1 MRKVMFY
8 LVLSLSCL
16 VLSAQKVT
24 RDSSLCARRTS
35 EIVAEKL
42 QTQLALFPQE
52 KLYLHLDKQV
62 YAPGEQ
68 VRFRAYL
75 GDAASHRPVTKS
87 GYVYVELVDRE
98 ERVVSL
104 AKVRAD
110 SLHLFHGYLL
120 LPKTLEAGSYRVQGY
135 TDYMRNTGNK
145 EYLFR
150 QTIQV
155 LAEACPIAEQE
166 TVLLE
171 QENYVLQVKEVSDK
185 IAIEVTQSDH
195 VAYPT
200 DSLYLL
206 LHTRGELLSWTSWK
220 PGQELLCLD
229 KDRLPAGVSQ
239 LLLLDGRNRLLSER
253 LLVMRQPEKEQI
265 KVEAERKGERMTL
278 HFFLVDSTLI
288 ASDNYVSIAVVAG
301 KEKVA
306 GSSGIYSNM
315 LFTSDLLE
323 GEVPEDGLS
332 VVRQSWKRYDM
343 EAVLNNRYVV
353 PSIPYESA
361 LSETDDRQVTTRL
374 DEDGKQKVSS
384 EKGFSRY
391 QHYCSSS
398 LSKKDIEKRKATT
411 TDELLVRLPGMSKY
425 RNYYRALSGGATPTG
440 NGCMVVFNDEVMQ
453 PYFDINQIE
462 PSAITFMG
470 VISGPKMAMFGRE
483 GSPIVDRNNLI
494 ITPQHALVISTR
506 SVDDSSE
513 KRVELS
519 EVKGRDKDTIFYWNP
534 AVKLEKEFSISFD
547 MPLSHSDC
555 RVVLEDGRVVC
566 VDAKPQEVE
575 KTSSSSSTTYKI
587 VYDASQKEKR
597 KWGGF
602 SYSYKSLFMLVDKL
616 DYLFCDVFQ
625 QREKMSRPHVEL
637 MMAGDGTCFG
647 VKLSVRDKY
656 AACISEEKFR
666 DFARRVVSEISIA
679 DYFMMEPRLKD
690 KYCEYTFPIGYHPY
704 WETGKGEVTI
714 GDFWG
719 RQILYRFDYAER
731 IEMMKSK
738 EASFLDLPLYRQFE
752 EQIETIYSDVLGG
765 YFGVIDRKLDVLVY
779 MSDTGDILR
788 VSLTMDEKLSDR
800 ITKEQFKQFA
810 DRIKETVTM
819 SDYFE
824 VKPVSEGGYSLESVW
839 VGDKQ

>member
-24 RDSSLCARRTS
+24 RDSSLCARRTA

-75 GDAASHRPVTKS
+75 VDAASHRPVTKS

-206 LHTRGELLSWTSWK
+206 LHTRGELL
-220 PGQELLCLD
+220 CLD

-265 KVEAERKGERMTL
+265 KVEAERHGERMTL

-301 KEKVA
+301 KKKVA

-332 VVRQSWKRYDM
+332 VMRQSWKRYDM

-361 LSETDDRQVTTRL
+361 LSEADDWQVTTRL

-425 RNYYRALSGGATPTG
+425 RNFYRALSGGTTPKG
-440 NGCMVVFNDEVMQ
+440 DGCMVVFNDELMQ

-483 GSPIVDRNNLI
+483 GSPIVDRNNLT

-547 MPLSHSDC
+547 MPSSHSNY
-555 RVVLEDGRVVC
+555 RVVLEGILEDGRVVC
-566 VDAKPQEVE
+566 VDA
-575 KTSSSSSTTYKI
+575 
-587 VYDASQKEKR
+587 
-597 KWGGF
+597 
-602 SYSYKSLFMLVDKL
+602 
-616 DYLFCDVFQ
+616 
-625 QREKMSRPHVEL
+625 
-637 MMAGDGTCFG
+637 
-647 VKLSVRDKY
+647 
-656 AACISEEKFR
+656 
-666 DFARRVVSEISIA
+666 
-679 DYFMMEPRLKD
+679 
-690 KYCEYTFPIGYHPY
+690 YC
-704 WETGKGEVTI
+704 
-714 GDFWG
+714 
-719 RQILYRFDYAER
+719 
-731 IEMMKSK
+731 
-738 EASFLDLPLYRQFE
+738 
-752 EQIETIYSDVLGG
+752 
-765 YFGVIDRKLDVLVY
+765 
-779 MSDTGDILR
+779 
-788 VSLTMDEKLSDR
+788 
-800 ITKEQFKQFA
+800 
-810 DRIKETVTM
+810 
-819 SDYFE
+819 
-824 VKPVSEGGYSLESVW
+824 
-839 VGDKQ
+839 

>member
-16 VLSAQKVT
+16 ALSAQKVT
-24 RDSSLCARRTS
+24 RDSSLCARRTA

-75 GDAASHRPVTKS
+75 VDAASHRPVTKS
-87 GYVYVELVDRE
+87 GYVYVELADRE

-135 TDYMRNTGNK
+135 TDYMRNT

-206 LHTRGELLSWTSWK
+206 LHTRGELLFLTSWK

-265 KVEAERKGERMTL
+265 KVEAERHGERMTL

-301 KEKVA
+301 KKKVA

-332 VVRQSWKRYDM
+332 VMRQSWKRYDM

-361 LSETDDRQVTTRL
+361 LSEADDWQVTTRL

-425 RNYYRALSGGATPTG
+425 RNFYRALSGGTTPKG
-440 NGCMVVFNDEVMQ
+440 DGCMVVFNDELMQ

-483 GSPIVDRNNLI
+483 GSPIVDRNNLT

-519 EVKGRDKDTIFYWNP
+519 EVKERDKDTIFYWNP

-547 MPLSHSDC
+547 MPSSHSNY
-555 RVVLEDGRVVC
+555 RVVLEGILEDGRVVC
-566 VDAKPQEVE
+566 VDA
-575 KTSSSSSTTYKI
+575 
-587 VYDASQKEKR
+587 
-597 KWGGF
+597 
-602 SYSYKSLFMLVDKL
+602 
-616 DYLFCDVFQ
+616 
-625 QREKMSRPHVEL
+625 
-637 MMAGDGTCFG
+637 
-647 VKLSVRDKY
+647 
-656 AACISEEKFR
+656 
-666 DFARRVVSEISIA
+666 
-679 DYFMMEPRLKD
+679 
-690 KYCEYTFPIGYHPY
+690 YC
-704 WETGKGEVTI
+704 
-714 GDFWG
+714 
-719 RQILYRFDYAER
+719 
-731 IEMMKSK
+731 
-738 EASFLDLPLYRQFE
+738 
-752 EQIETIYSDVLGG
+752 
-765 YFGVIDRKLDVLVY
+765 
-779 MSDTGDILR
+779 
-788 VSLTMDEKLSDR
+788 
-800 ITKEQFKQFA
+800 
-810 DRIKETVTM
+810 
-819 SDYFE
+819 
-824 VKPVSEGGYSLESVW
+824 
-839 VGDKQ
+839 

>member
-16 VLSAQKVT
+16 ALSAQKVT
-24 RDSSLCARRTS
+24 RDSSLCARRTA

-75 GDAASHRPVTKS
+75 VDAASHRPVTKS
-87 GYVYVELVDRE
+87 GYVYVELADRE

-166 TVLLE
+166 
-171 QENYVLQVKEVSDK
+171 NYVLQVKEVSDK

-206 LHTRGELLSWTSWK
+206 LHTRGELLFLTSWK
-220 PGQELLCLD
+220 LGQELLCLD

-265 KVEAERKGERMTL
+265 KVEAERHGERMTL

-301 KEKVA
+301 KKKVA

-332 VVRQSWKRYDM
+332 VMRQSWKRYDM

-361 LSETDDRQVTTRL
+361 LSEADDWQVTTRL

-425 RNYYRALSGGATPTG
+425 RNFYRALSGGTTPKG
-440 NGCMVVFNDEVMQ
+440 DGCMVVFNDELMQ

-483 GSPIVDRNNLI
+483 GSPIVDRNNLT

-547 MPLSHSDC
+547 MPSSHSNY
-555 RVVLEDGRVVC
+555 RVVLEGILEDGRVVC
-566 VDAKPQEVE
+566 VDA
-575 KTSSSSSTTYKI
+575 
-587 VYDASQKEKR
+587 
-597 KWGGF
+597 
-602 SYSYKSLFMLVDKL
+602 
-616 DYLFCDVFQ
+616 
-625 QREKMSRPHVEL
+625 
-637 MMAGDGTCFG
+637 
-647 VKLSVRDKY
+647 
-656 AACISEEKFR
+656 
-666 DFARRVVSEISIA
+666 
-679 DYFMMEPRLKD
+679 
-690 KYCEYTFPIGYHPY
+690 YC
-704 WETGKGEVTI
+704 
-714 GDFWG
+714 
-719 RQILYRFDYAER
+719 
-731 IEMMKSK
+731 
-738 EASFLDLPLYRQFE
+738 
-752 EQIETIYSDVLGG
+752 
-765 YFGVIDRKLDVLVY
+765 
-779 MSDTGDILR
+779 
-788 VSLTMDEKLSDR
+788 
-800 ITKEQFKQFA
+800 
-810 DRIKETVTM
+810 
-819 SDYFE
+819 
-824 VKPVSEGGYSLESVW
+824 
-839 VGDKQ
+839 

>member
-1 MRKVMFY
+1 M
-8 LVLSLSCL
+8 
-16 VLSAQKVT
+16 
-24 RDSSLCARRTS
+24 
-35 EIVAEKL
+35 
-42 QTQLALFPQE
+42 
-52 KLYLHLDKQV
+52 
-62 YAPGEQ
+62 
-68 VRFRAYL
+68 
-75 GDAASHRPVTKS
+75 DAASHRPVTKS
-87 GYVYVELVDRE
+87 GYVYVELADRE

-206 LHTRGELLSWTSWK
+206 LHTRGELLFLTSWK

-265 KVEAERKGERMTL
+265 KVEAERHGERMTL

-301 KEKVA
+301 KKKVA

-332 VVRQSWKRYDM
+332 VMRQSWKRYDM

-361 LSETDDRQVTTRL
+361 LSEADDWQVTTRL

-425 RNYYRALSGGATPTG
+425 RNFYRALSGGTTPKG
-440 NGCMVVFNDEVMQ
+440 DGCMVVFNDELMQ

-483 GSPIVDRNNLI
+483 GSPIVDRNNLT

-519 EVKGRDKDTIFYWNP
+519 EVKERDKDTIFYWNP

-547 MPLSHSDC
+547 MPSSHSNY
-555 RVVLEDGRVVC
+555 RVVLEGILEDGRVVC
-566 VDAKPQEVE
+566 VDA
-575 KTSSSSSTTYKI
+575 
-587 VYDASQKEKR
+587 
-597 KWGGF
+597 
-602 SYSYKSLFMLVDKL
+602 
-616 DYLFCDVFQ
+616 
-625 QREKMSRPHVEL
+625 
-637 MMAGDGTCFG
+637 
-647 VKLSVRDKY
+647 
-656 AACISEEKFR
+656 
-666 DFARRVVSEISIA
+666 
-679 DYFMMEPRLKD
+679 
-690 KYCEYTFPIGYHPY
+690 YC
-704 WETGKGEVTI
+704 
-714 GDFWG
+714 
-719 RQILYRFDYAER
+719 
-731 IEMMKSK
+731 
-738 EASFLDLPLYRQFE
+738 
-752 EQIETIYSDVLGG
+752 
-765 YFGVIDRKLDVLVY
+765 
-779 MSDTGDILR
+779 
-788 VSLTMDEKLSDR
+788 
-800 ITKEQFKQFA
+800 
-810 DRIKETVTM
+810 
-819 SDYFE
+819 
-824 VKPVSEGGYSLESVW
+824 
-839 VGDKQ
+839 